1 MGSLI
6 FLLFGD
12 KILPVLL
19 FFNSGGCMHNFDFSP
34 LYRSVIGFDRL
45 VHLLETGQGNGGY
58 PPYNVELVSEHK
70 YCISIVVAGFMES
83 ELEITANDNML
94 TVKGSHSHRQN
105 EKNYLYQGIT
115 DHNFER
121 KFQLAEHIQI
131 TGANLEHGLLYIHL
145 QHVVPETLKPRRI
158 EIK

>member
-1 MGSLI
+1 MR
-6 FLLFGD
+6 
-12 KILPVLL
+12 
-19 FFNSGGCMHNFDFSP
+19 NFDFSP

-45 VHLLETGQGNGGY
+45 VHLLEAGQGNGGY

-70 YCISIVVAGFMES
+70 YCISIVVAGFTDS
-83 ELEITANDNML
+83 ELEITANDNIL
-94 TVKGSHSHRQN
+94 TVKGDHRHHQN

-115 DHNFER
+115 DHNFEC

-131 TGANLEHGLLYIHL
+131 TGANLENGVLYIHL
-145 QHVVPETLKPRRI
+145 QHVVPETLKARRI